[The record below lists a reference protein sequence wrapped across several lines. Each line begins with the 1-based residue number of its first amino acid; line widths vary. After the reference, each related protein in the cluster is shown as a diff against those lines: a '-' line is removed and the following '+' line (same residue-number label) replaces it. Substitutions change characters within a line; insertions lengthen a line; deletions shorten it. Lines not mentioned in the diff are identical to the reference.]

1 MFNLIDMSG
10 TAVIQ
15 IFTRYPVPG
24 QAKTRLI
31 PALGREAAALLHRR
45 MTELTLSKARAV
57 RTSSDSDEPEIMVC
71 YSGSRRKNFR
81 AWLGRDIQYFRQP
94 SGDIGRRMEAAFKAA
109 FQKGSKRVIAVGTDI
124 PGLSSGILEKALT
137 GLQNHDVVL
146 GPAMDGGY
154 YLIGMQSLHPELF
167 RAWDWGTESV
177 CNRTR
182 ATIRRLGLDLMELPL
197 LQDSDRPENLAAM
210 QNSAVFIELQKK
222 KLPITVVIPTYNE
235 EAVIGFTIE
244 HLSQNADVEIIVAD
258 GGSRDATREI
268 ASEAGAVVLNV
279 PGRRAE
285 QQNAGA
291 ARATGRL
298 LFFLHAD
305 TLPPDGYADLIRGAL
320 DNPSTV
326 AGTFRFKTDGSGI
339 SMRLVEHLTN
349 IRSSVF
355 QFPYGD
361 QGLFME
367 KRVFEEMGGF
377 SPLPIMEDFELV
389 RRLRRRGRIVTL
401 NNPAVTSARR
411 WVRLGVVRTTLIN
424 QTMIAGFYGK
434 VPIPAL
440 ERFYRAAAGR
450 SGKEIDSAR

>member
-1 MFNLIDMSG
+1 MSN
-10 TAVIQ
+10 TAIIQ

-24 QAKTRLI
+24 QVKTRLI
-31 PALGREAAALLHRR
+31 PALGQKGAALLHRR

-57 RTSSDSDEPEIMVC
+57 RTASNSDEPEIMVC
-71 YSGSRRKNFR
+71 YSGSRRKHFS

-94 SGDIGRRMEAAFKAA
+94 SGDIGHRMEAGFKAA

-124 PGLSSGILEKALT
+124 PGLSSEILEKALH

-154 YLIGMQSLHPELF
+154 YLIGMKSLHPELF
-167 RAWDWGTESV
+167 QAMDWGTEIV

-182 ATIRRLGLDLMELPL
+182 SSIRRLGLDLTELPM
-197 LQDSDRPENLAAM
+197 LQDSDRPENLAAL
-210 QNSAVFIELQKK
+210 QNSAAFVELQKK
-222 KLPITVVIPTYNE
+222 KLPISVVIPTYNE

-244 HLSQNADVEIIVAD
+244 HLSRNGDVEIIVAD
-258 GGSRDATREI
+258 GGSRDTTREI
-268 ASEAGAVVLNV
+268 AAEAGAVVLNV
-279 PGRRAE
+279 PGWRAE

-298 LFFLHAD
+298 LLFLHAD

-320 DNPSTV
+320 DDPSTV

-339 SMRLVEHLTN
+339 SMRLVERLTN

-367 KRVFEEMGGF
+367 KRVFDEMGGF

-401 NNPAVTSARR
+401 DNPAVTSARR
-411 WVRLGVVRTTLIN
+411 WMRMGVVRTTLIN
-424 QTMIAGFYGK
+424 QAMVAGFYGK
-434 VPIPAL
+434 VPMPAL
-440 ERFYRAAAGR
+440 ERFYRAGGSR
-450 SGKEIDSAR
+450 SGKEIDSDR

>member
-1 MFNLIDMSG
+1 MTWESSIFDLIDMSG
-10 TAVIQ
+10 ASIIQ

-24 QAKTRLI
+24 QVKTRLI
-31 PALGREAAALLHRR
+31 PALGQKGAALLHRR

-71 YSGSRRKNFR
+71 HSGSRRKHFR

-94 SGDIGRRMEAAFKAA
+94 SGDIGHRMEAAFKAA
-109 FQKGSKRVIAVGTDI
+109 FQKGSKRVIAVGADI
-124 PGLSSGILEKALT
+124 PGLSSEILEKALR
-137 GLQNHDVVL
+137 GLQNHDIVL

-154 YLIGMQSLHPELF
+154 YLIGMKSLHPELF
-167 RAWDWGTESV
+167 QAMDWGTESV

-182 ATIRRLGLDLMELPL
+182 SSIRRLGLDLLELPL
-197 LQDSDRPENLAAM
+197 LEDSDRPENL
-210 QNSAVFIELQKK
+210 
-222 KLPITVVIPTYNE
+222 
-235 EAVIGFTIE
+235 
-244 HLSQNADVEIIVAD
+244 IVAD
-258 GGSRDATREI
+258 GASRDTTREI
-268 ASEAGAVVLNV
+268 AAEAGAVVLNV

-298 LFFLHAD
+298 LLFLHAD

-320 DNPSTV
+320 DDPSTV

-339 SMRLVEHLTN
+339 SMRLVERLTN

-367 KRVFEEMGGF
+367 KRVFEEIGGF

-401 NNPAVTSARR
+401 DNPAVTSARR
-411 WVRLGVVRTTLIN
+411 WMRLGVIRTTLIN
-424 QTMIAGFYGK
+424 QAMIAGFYGK

-440 ERFYRAAAGR
+440 ERFYRAADSR
-450 SGKEIDSAR
+450 SSKKTDRAR